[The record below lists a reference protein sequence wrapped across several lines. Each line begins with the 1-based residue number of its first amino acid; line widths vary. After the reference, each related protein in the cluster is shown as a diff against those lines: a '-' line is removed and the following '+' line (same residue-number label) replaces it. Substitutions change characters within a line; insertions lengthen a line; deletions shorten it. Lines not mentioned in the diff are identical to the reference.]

1 MLLVRRLWCA
11 AGLSALL
18 LASSNANA
26 QPDASS
32 TPVIRFTLPPLTVTA
47 QKEPADPQTLPVSVT
62 AVPQGTLEE
71 AAVRSVSDAAGY
83 APNTYFNEFTV
94 RKLSNARFRGV
105 GAGPT
110 NPGVASYID
119 GVPQLNANSSSVE
132 LIDVEQIE
140 FVRGPQSALF
150 GRNALGGVINITSAR
165 PSLTK
170 WSGGLSGPYGNFST
184 GDLRGAASGPIVA
197 NTLAASVGFG
207 YSTREGFTKNDL
219 TGKRPR
225 LAVRRLRQG
234 TTAVEGERPLGGAR
248 DVQRRARPRLATT
261 HSTTWRRCARTRSTC
276 RATSRGSPTATSSRR
291 PSRSPTWARA
301 SISRRR
307 PVSSSGRRRI

>member
-1 MLLVRRLWCA
+1 MLPVRRLSCA

-18 LASSNANA
+18 LAPSSAYA
-26 QPDASS
+26 QPDASAP
-32 TPVIRFTLPPLTVTA
+32 PVIRFTLPPVTVTA

-62 AVPQGTLEE
+62 AVLQGTLED
-71 AAVRSVSDAAGY
+71 AAVRSVSEAAGY

-150 GRNALGGVINITSAR
+150 GRNALGGIINITSAR
-165 PSLTK
+165 PSFKT
-170 WSGGLSGPYGNFST
+170 WSGSLVGPYGNFKT
-184 GDLRGAASGPIVA
+184 GDLRGSVSGPVVA
-197 NTLAASVGFG
+197 DT
-207 YSTREGFTKNDL
+207 
-219 TGKRPR
+219 
-225 LAVRRLRQG
+225 
-234 TTAVEGERPLGGAR
+234 
-248 DVQRRARPRLATT
+248 
-261 HSTTWRRCARTRSTC
+261 
-276 RATSRGSPTATSSRR
+276 
-291 PSRSPTWARA
+291 
-301 SISRRR
+301 
-307 PVSSSGRRRI
+307 

>member
-1 MLLVRRLWCA
+1 MLPVRRLSCA
-11 AGLSALL
+11 AGLFALL
-18 LASSNANA
+18 LASPDAYA
-26 QPDASS
+26 QPDAQ
-32 TPVIRFTLPPLTVTA
+32 PVIRFTLPPVTVTA

-62 AVPQGTLEE
+62 AVLQGTLED

-83 APNTYFNEFTV
+83 APNTYFNEFTA
-94 RKLSNARFRGV
+94 RKLSNARVRGV

-197 NTLAASVGFG
+197 NKIAASVGFG

-219 TGKRPR
+219 TGND
-225 LAVRRLRQG
+225 L
-234 TTAVEGERPLGGAR
+234 
-248 DVQRRARPRLATT
+248 D
-261 HSTTWRRCARTRSTC
+261 
-276 RATSRGSPTATSSRR
+276 
-291 PSRSPTWARA
+291 SRSAVFGKGQLLW
-301 SISRRR
+301 
-307 PVSSSGRRRI
+307 